1 MSKTLAV
8 ATLVV
13 IASAFTAAR
22 ATAPI
27 AGYRQK
33 PTVPLDYAIFKS
45 ETPGKVRLEVYYQIF
60 NKMLRFERDGS
71 DYVSDY
77 EVSIVV
83 NDNKGNQADF
93 FSSARKYRVPT
104 MEQADS
110 RFDYRVNQ
118 VNFDLEPGKYKVE
131 FSLSDH
137 KSDDV
142 LRQDFS
148 VKLKDFGNKGPQ
160 LSGLEFIN
168 NVRAR
173 GEQPSS
179 FDKGKFL
186 VVPSVSNT
194 FGGDEN
200 PRLLFYTEIY
210 QGREPVEQVLV
221 ETVVRHA
228 VKGMVYR
235 DSVYTVLEGPVARE
249 IRDISLEGFL
259 PGLYELHIYIKGHR
273 NKKLDKIYKE
283 FSLRWSYTAMLK
295 YDYGKALNLLA
306 YIAEKAELDSLK
318 KLETYSDRLEGLNEF
333 WRARDPA
340 PETPENEVKSEFY
353 RRVEVANLRFSYV
366 NREGWR
372 TDRGRIYIQYGEP
385 DELDDYPVVPN
396 RRPYQEWHYYRDGR
410 YRRFTFVDENS
421 DGDYRLIYP
430 YDGLGLRPDF

>member
-1 MSKTLAV
+1 MLAV
-8 ATLVV
+8 AVLVV
-13 IASAFTAAR
+13 VSSAFTTTR
-22 ATAPI
+22 ATSPI

-33 PTVPLDYAIFKS
+33 PKVPLDYSIFKS

-60 NKMLRFERDGS
+60 NKMLRFERDRG

-77 EVSIVV
+77 EVSVVV
-83 NDNKGNQADF
+83 NDNKGNQVDF
-93 FSSARKYRVPT
+93 FSSARKFRVPT
-104 MEQADS
+104 LEKTRS

-118 VNFDLEPGKYKVE
+118 VNFDLDPGKYKVE
-131 FSLSDH
+131 FSLSDG
-137 KSDDV
+137 KSDAV

-148 VKLKDFGNKGPQ
+148 VKLKKYDDKGPE

-179 FDKGKFL
+179 FDKGKFR
-186 VVPSVSNT
+186 VIPSVSNT

-200 PRLLFYTEIY
+200 PRLMFYTEIY

-221 ETVVRHA
+221 ETIVRHT

-235 DSVYTVLEGPVARE
+235 DSVYTPLEGPVARE
-249 IRDISLEGFL
+249 IRDISLEGLL
-259 PGLYELHIYIKGHR
+259 PGQYELHIYLKGRR
-273 NKKLDKIYKE
+273 NKKLDKIQKE

-295 YDYGKALNLLA
+295 YDYDKALSLLA

-318 KLETYSDRLEGLNEF
+318 GLETYPARLAGFSEF

-340 PETPENEVKSEFY
+340 PETPENQIRSEFY
-353 RRVEVANLRFSYV
+353 RRVEIANLRFSYV

-410 YRRFTFVDENS
+410 YRRFTFIDENS